1 MAFLFIVFLLNRA
14 AQWAALGCHSLSYCF
29 SFRTTTKELMFEPTD
44 LRGARQ
50 VHVIRVRAGLKVAG
64 KIEGIAV
71 VLHAVMSFFRSWFTR
86 AAHQVDIIMRTSRI
100 SFLNNGSMHCV
111 LFFSS
116 YLFILQVNTREPKK
130 KKNHDLFLLV
140 HIYLGSA
147 STTRAFLVSHTMTFA
162 GLTEGDHLVVPVISL
177 VPIPLVRMPTCL
189 CIERY
194 ACFHLFSLKQ
204 VIHVA
209 AP

>member
-1 MAFLFIVFLLNRA
+1 MIHSGSASGGHYYAYIKDFISQQWFDALRIIFLFLFIYFA
-14 AQWAALGCHSLSYCF
+14 SEHE
-29 SFRTTTKELMFEPTD
+29 RT
-44 LRGARQ
+44 
-50 VHVIRVRAGLKVAG
+50 
-64 KIEGIAV
+64 
-71 VLHAVMSFFRSWFTR
+71 
-86 AAHQVDIIMRTSRI
+86 
-100 SFLNNGSMHCV
+100 
-111 LFFSS
+111 
-116 YLFILQVNTREPKK
+116 KK